1 MGIPVPVARIL
12 LQEPAQVQLLVL
24 EEALETLAPRL
35 HPLIPKDQL
44 MLLHRKVRHNMK
56 TQTGQNGVL
65 ELACKF
71 LDMAPLLQP

>member
-1 MGIPVPVARIL
+1 MPVARIL

-44 MLLHRKVRHNMK
+44 MLLHRKVRHSMK
-56 TQTGQNGVL
+56 TLTGQNGLL
-65 ELACKF
+65 ELVCKF
-71 LDMAPLLQP
+71 LDVALRLQP